1 MTHLGDDLEH
11 AHIFVTSALSDMDL
25 LLSDLRLDRER
36 ALKTVISVQSG
47 AKSMKARGISRA
59 ATAVIQSYQD
69 HHQQPK
75 IDGRLMALY
84 KLVVQYNDGLNEIT
98 EQIQT
103 PEFSAGTSAET
114 LELDELDLEI
124 IDHELAYDQAKAT
137 LSELLPLAQNESGVL
152 ERLINLD
159 LSINTDLHRELEKE
173 PQVSF
178 ESLMPEV
185 TDAALRSARG
195 QGKSVSIS
203 YAAEN
208 LLIENSQ
215 VEQVRGELDRIVERL
230 VKGKIGTPQQRQNAG
245 LSRSGHIDV
254 SAKQGL
260 KGLNISVI
268 CEDETIEFTPRNKGA
283 RTIFKAQGLQEVGT

>member
-11 AHIFVTSALSDMDL
+11 ARIFVTSALSDMDL
-25 LLSDLRLDRER
+25 LLSDLRLDPKR
-36 ALKTVISVQSG
+36 AVKTVTSVRSG
-47 AKSMKARGISRA
+47 AKTMKARGISRA
-59 ATAVIQSYQD
+59 ATAVIQSYQN

-98 EQIQT
+98 PQIQT
-103 PEFSAGTSAET
+103 PELSTDTSEET
-114 LELDELDLEI
+114 LGLNELDLEI

-137 LSELLPLAQNESGVL
+137 LSELLPLAQNESGTL
-152 ERLINLD
+152 QRLINLD
-159 LSINTDLHRELEKE
+159 LSINTDLHREPERE

-254 SAKQGL
+254 SATQGL

-268 CEDETIEFTPRNKGA
+268 CEDETIEFTPRNKGV

>member
-36 ALKTVISVQSG
+36 ALKTVTSVQNG
-47 AKSMKARGISRA
+47 AKTMKARGISRA
-59 ATAVIQSYQD
+59 ATAVIRSYRD

-84 KLVVQYNDGLNEIT
+84 KLVVQYNDGLNEIAPLVQVPKLS
-98 EQIQT
+98 E
-103 PEFSAGTSAET
+103 
-114 LELDELDLEI
+114 ELGDASNSQAT
-124 IDHELAYDQAKAT
+124 DHKLAYAQAKTT
-137 LSELLPLAQNESGVL
+137 LSELLPLAQNESQAL
-152 ERLINLD
+152 QRLMDLD
-159 LSINTDLHRELEKE
+159 LSINPNLDSE
-173 PQVSF
+173 PQRATQVSF
-178 ESLMPEV
+178 ESLMPDI

-203 YAAEN
+203 YAADN

-215 VEQVRGELDRIVERL
+215 VNQVRGELDRIVERL

-254 SAKQGL
+254 SAKQSL
-260 KGLNISVI
+260 KGLNISVL
-268 CEDETIEFTPRNKGA
+268 CEGETIEFTPRNRGEK
-283 RTIFKAQGLQEVGT
+283 TIFKTQGLQEVGI